1 MQFKCK
7 QCRRGVTLLEL
18 VLAMGI
24 LAALMGV
31 ILPAVGAARIAAQRT
46 VCASNMRSIGQALA
60 SYCVENRGRFP
71 ESTHSAAL
79 QLDRAWIYTL
89 AKHLGDIDRVR
100 ISPADPRGE
109 QRLANKGS
117 SYVLNEYITVAG
129 TDETL
134 SMQHVR
140 RPSETMTVLTAS
152 DRMSVTT
159 FGDHTHS
166 RNWFRLP
173 TNAWNRILA
182 DIQPDRHGGNASR
195 VAGSAN
201 YLFADGHVES
211 IAAATI
217 KTYADT
223 NTNFIRPPQ

>member
-1 MQFKCK
+1 MQSTCK
-7 QCRRGVTLLEL
+7 KRRPGVTVVEL
-18 VLAMGI
+18 MLVVGI
-24 LAALMGV
+24 IAALIGV
-31 ILPAVGAARIAAQRT
+31 ILPAVGAARLAAQKT
-46 VCASNMRSIGQALA
+46 SCAANMRSIGQALA
-60 SYCVENRGRFP
+60 SYCIENNGRFP

-79 QLDRAWIYTL
+79 QLNRAWIYTL

-100 ISPADPRGE
+100 ISPADPRGDL
-109 QRLANKGS
+109 RLANKGS

-129 TDETL
+129 TDEAL
-134 SMQHVR
+134 SVQQIR
-140 RPSETMTVLTAS
+140 TPAETITVLTAS

-182 DIQPDRHGGNASR
+182 DIQPDRHGGNDSR
-195 VAGSAN
+195 VAGGAN
-201 YLFADGHVES
+201 YLFADGHVEYVP
-211 IAAATI
+211 AATI

-223 NTNFIRPPQ
+223 NFNFIRPR